1 MNHPNLFLYFQKD
14 YVEEVQMSILLLK
27 TDLFITRGKY
37 KTTVQEQYTQVVVPT
52 CKYEFELPDGSYS
65 VHHKK
70 AGGITH

>member
-1 MNHPNLFLYFQKD
+1 
-14 YVEEVQMSILLLK
+14 MSILLLK

-37 KTTVQEQYTQVVVPT
+37 KTTVQEQYTQVVVPM

>member
-1 MNHPNLFLYFQKD
+1 M
-14 YVEEVQMSILLLK
+14 LLK

-37 KTTVQEQYTQVVVPT
+37 KTTVQEQYTQVPT

>member
-1 MNHPNLFLYFQKD
+1 
-14 YVEEVQMSILLLK
+14 MSILLLK

-37 KTTVQEQYTQVVVPT
+37 KTTVQEQYTQMVFPT

-70 AGGITH
+70 AGGITHYLQKTSVQNKRWI